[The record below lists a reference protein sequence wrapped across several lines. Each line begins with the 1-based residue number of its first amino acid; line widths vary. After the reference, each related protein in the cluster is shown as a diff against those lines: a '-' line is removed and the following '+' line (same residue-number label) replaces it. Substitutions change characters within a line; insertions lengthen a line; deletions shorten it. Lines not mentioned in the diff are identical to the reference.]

1 MAKLVDKTYGQAL
14 FDLAA
19 EENRVDNFAA
29 EADAIKTVFTQNP
42 DLLVLLDH
50 PQITKEQKLEVINN
64 SFKGRISDELMGF
77 LTIILKA
84 GRQKFM
90 PEIFDYFLNAV
101 KAYRRIGVVYI
112 ASAAVLSEGQQAD
125 VKKRLLEI
133 TDFVDYEMH
142 FKVDAGLLG
151 GMVIRIGDKV
161 VDTSIRTRLLT
172 MSRELAKLQI
182 SEQ

>member
-14 FDLAA
+14 FDLAV
-19 EENRVDNFAA
+19 EENRMDDFAA
-29 EADAIKTVFTQNP
+29 EADVLKTVFAQNP

-84 GRQKFM
+84 GRQKFL

-101 KAYRRIGVVYI
+101 KAYCRVGVVYI
-112 ASAAVLSEGQQAD
+112 TSASALSDGQQAD
-125 VKKRLLEI
+125 LKKRLLKI
-133 TDFVDYEMH
+133 TNFVDFEMH

-161 VDTSIRTRLLT
+161 VDTSIRTRLLS
-172 MSRELAKLQI
+172 MSRELAKLHI
-182 SEQ
+182 SE